1 MTQSIPSLPHIR
13 TTDFTEEKFKTR
25 VLTENLES
33 LHEKT
38 GVLSVRVN
46 KGSENKPEL
55 REKVTGATV
64 VLDPT
69 KLQVILC
76 IGLSDDQSGLL
87 SYLVERNPTIT
98 IISINPS
105 KALEKFKH
113 YWVQGA
119 SEIILPE
126 LVRQITP

>member
-1 MTQSIPSLPHIR
+1 M
-13 TTDFTEEKFKTR
+13 
-25 VLTENLES
+25 
-33 LHEKT
+33 
-38 GVLSVRVN
+38 
-46 KGSENKPEL
+46 
-55 REKVTGATV
+55 
-64 VLDPT
+64 LDPT

-87 SYLVERNPTIT
+87 SYLVKRNPTIT

-105 KALEKFKH
+105 KSLEKFKH

-126 LVRQITP
+126 LVRQITPLK